1 MIYDHEKTIK
11 VLVAA
16 SHTSS
21 NCSVQNILQ
30 SVMECMFVEC
40 MWRGMCKQHR
50 ATNIFSVQNPKL
62 STNYSFAT
70 IKLMMN
76 ESCLAL

>member
-16 SHTSS
+16 SPTSS

-30 SVMECMFVEC
+30 SVMECMCVEC
-40 MWRGMCKQHR
+40 MWKSMCKQHR
-50 ATNIFSVQNPKL
+50 ATNIFN
-62 STNYSFAT
+62 
-70 IKLMMN
+70 
-76 ESCLAL
+76 